1 MVILGSSHRV
11 HFAFDSQAR
20 GATTPAAGEVPRSP
34 KFSFDVSNLT
44 AAEASSG
51 TRAGKDQ
58 KPTKAASTAES
69 TTDVRSSLFRSADAI
84 KNGSYAS
91 PAAKPLKHNKDPSTK
106 KLAVDIVNVPEDNL
120 PKASPSG
127 RLLQSPKARAKH
139 DANKKSKKSRL
150 KNIKD
155 TGINN
160 RSKVWEKKRVTGVE
174 ERQDE
179 TVEFENDEKND

>member
-1 MVILGSSHRV
+1 M
-11 HFAFDSQAR
+11 HFAFDSQAG
-20 GATTPAAGEVPRSP
+20 GATTTAAGEVPNSP
-34 KFSFDVSNLT
+34 IFSSGASNPT

-69 TTDVRSSLFRSADAI
+69 TTDARSSLFRSADAVE
-84 KNGSYAS
+84 NGTYAS
-91 PAAKPLKHNKDPSTK
+91 PAANPLKHNKDPSTK
-106 KLAVDIVNVPEDNL
+106 KLAIDVVNVPEDNL

-127 RLLQSPKARAKH
+127 RLLQSPKARAKS
-139 DANKKSKKSRL
+139 DAKKKSKESRL
-150 KNIKD
+150 KKIKD

-160 RSKVWEKKRVTGVE
+160 RRKVWEKKRVTGVE

-179 TVEFENDEKND
+179 AVEFEKDEKND